1 MYYQQ
6 TIAAPFSLSGIGLHS
21 GEQVSVT
28 VSPAPLDAGRYFVY
42 GDTKIPASTAV
53 VSASQLSTELCQN
66 GTGVKTVEHL
76 LSALFG
82 MGVHNACIELDR
94 PELPILDGSAL
105 LWVEAIAKVGLIM
118 QADGDRLIAL
128 DDPVTVRRGDSFVTA
143 IPADNL
149 RFTYGIDFPSQAIG
163 EQWFSWSPKVEEFGA
178 RFAAEIAPA
187 RTFTL
192 AAFVEQ
198 ARSAGLI
205 KGGSLDNAIVCD
217 GDRWLNPP
225 LRFDNEPCRHKLL
238 DLIGDISL
246 LGFLPRAHI
255 IAYKASHNLH
265 AEFAIA
271 IAAQITSRAGCN
283 NL

>member
-1 MYYQQ
+1 MLYQQ

-28 VSPAPLDAGRYFVY
+28 VSPAPIDTGRYFIY
-42 GDTKIPASTAV
+42 GGAKIAADTSV
-53 VSASQLSTELCQN
+53 VSASQLSTELRQN
-66 GTGVKTVEHL
+66 GSSVRTVEHL

-82 MGVHNACIELDR
+82 MGIHNACIELDR

-105 LWVEAIAKVGLIM
+105 PWVEAIAKVGITT
-118 QADGDRLIAL
+118 QVDGDRLRPL
-128 DDPVTVRRGDSFVTA
+128 TEVVTVRKGDSFVTA
-143 IPADNL
+143 IPADTL
-149 RFTYGIDFPSQAIG
+149 RFTYGIDFPSRAIG
-163 EQWFSWSPKVEEFGA
+163 EQWFSWAPAIADFCDEFVQ
-178 RFAAEIAPA
+178 EIAPA

-192 AAFVEQ
+192 AIYINQMRA
-198 ARSAGLI
+198 AGLI

-217 GDRWLNPP
+217 GDRWINPP

-238 DLIGDISL
+238 DLIGDLSL

-255 IAYKASHNLH
+255 LAFKASHNLH

-271 IAAQITSRAGCN
+271 IEKSVS
-283 NL
+283 

>member
-1 MYYQQ
+1 MLYQQ

-28 VSPAPLDAGRYFVY
+28 VSPAPIDAGRYFVY
-42 GDTKIPASTAV
+42 GDAKIAADTSV
-53 VSASQLSTELCQN
+53 VSASQLSTELRQN
-66 GTGVKTVEHL
+66 GSSVRTVEHL

-105 LWVEAIAKVGLIM
+105 PWVEAIAKVGITT
-118 QADGDRLIAL
+118 QVDGDRLKSL
-128 DDPVTVRRGDSFVTA
+128 TEVVTVRKGDSFVTA
-143 IPADNL
+143 IPADTL
-149 RFTYGIDFPSQAIG
+149 RFTYGIDFPSRAIG
-163 EQWFSWSPKVEEFGA
+163 EQWFSWAPAIADFHDEFM
-178 RFAAEIAPA
+178 REIAPA
-187 RTFTL
+187 RTFTI
-192 AAFVEQ
+192 ADYIDQMRA
-198 ARSAGLI
+198 AGLI

-217 GDRWLNPP
+217 GDRWINPP

-238 DLIGDISL
+238 DLIGDLSL

-255 IAYKASHNLH
+255 LAFKASHNLH

-271 IAAQITSRAGCN
+271 IKKS
-283 NL
+283 LS

>member
-1 MYYQQ
+1 MLYQQ
-6 TIAAPFSLSGIGLHS
+6 TIASPFSLSGIGLHS

-28 VSPAPLDAGRYFVY
+28 VSPAPIDSGRYFIY
-42 GDTKIPASTAV
+42 EKAKIPANISV
-53 VSASQLSTELCQN
+53 VSASQLSTELRQN
-66 GTGVKTVEHL
+66 GTGVRTVEHL

-82 MGVHNACIELDR
+82 MGVHNACITLDR

-105 LWVEAIAKVGLIM
+105 PWVEAIAQVGIEP
-118 QADGDRLIAL
+118 QVEGDRLIPL
-128 DDPVTVRRGDSFVTA
+128 TETVTVQKGDSFVTA
-143 IPADNL
+143 IPADTL
-149 RFTYGIDFPSQAIG
+149 RFTYGIEFPTKAIG
-163 EQWFSWSPKVEEFGA
+163 EQWFSWSPAITDFSAK
-178 RFAAEIAPA
+178 FALEIAPA

-192 AAFVEQ
+192 AAYIEQ
-198 ARSAGLI
+198 ARAAGLI
-205 KGGSLDNAIVCD
+205 KGGSLENAIVCD
-217 GDRWLNPP
+217 GDRWVNPP

-255 IAYKASHNLH
+255 LAYKASHNLH

-271 IAAQITSRAGCN
+271 LAKSTN

>member
-1 MYYQQ
+1 MLYQQ

-28 VSPAPLDAGRYFVY
+28 VSPAPIDAGRYFVY
-42 GDTKIPASTAV
+42 GDAKIAADTSV
-53 VSASQLSTELCQN
+53 VSASQLSTELRQN
-66 GTGVKTVEHL
+66 GSSVRTVEHL

-105 LWVEAIAKVGLIM
+105 PWVEAIAKVGITT
-118 QADGDRLIAL
+118 QVDGDRLKSL
-128 DDPVTVRRGDSFVTA
+128 TEVVTVRKGDSFVTA
-143 IPADNL
+143 IPADTL
-149 RFTYGIDFPSQAIG
+149 RFTYGIDFPSRAIG
-163 EQWFSWSPKVEEFGA
+163 EQWFSWAPAIADFCDEFV
-178 RFAAEIAPA
+178 REIAPA
-187 RTFTL
+187 RTFTI
-192 AAFVEQ
+192 ADYIDQMRA
-198 ARSAGLI
+198 AGLI

-217 GDRWLNPP
+217 GDRWINPP

-238 DLIGDISL
+238 DLIGDLSL

-255 IAYKASHNLH
+255 LAFKASHNLH

-271 IAAQITSRAGCN
+271 IKKS
-283 NL
+283 LS

>member
-1 MYYQQ
+1 MLYQQ

-28 VSPAPLDAGRYFVY
+28 VSPAPIDTGRYFIY
-42 GDTKIPASTAV
+42 GGAKIAADTSV
-53 VSASQLSTELCQN
+53 VSASQLSTELRQN
-66 GTGVKTVEHL
+66 GSSVRTVEHL

-82 MGVHNACIELDR
+82 MGIHNACIELDR

-105 LWVEAIAKVGLIM
+105 PWVEAIAKVGITT
-118 QADGDRLIAL
+118 QVDGDRLRPL
-128 DDPVTVRRGDSFVTA
+128 TEVVTVRKGDSFVTA
-143 IPADNL
+143 IPADTL
-149 RFTYGIDFPSQAIG
+149 RFTYGIDFPSRAIG
-163 EQWFSWSPKVEEFGA
+163 EQWFSWAPAIADFCDEFV
-178 RFAAEIAPA
+178 REIAPA

-192 AAFVEQ
+192 AIYINQMRA
-198 ARSAGLI
+198 AGLI

-217 GDRWLNPP
+217 GDRWINPP

-238 DLIGDISL
+238 DLIGDLSL

-255 IAYKASHNLH
+255 LAFKASHNLH

-271 IAAQITSRAGCN
+271 IEKSVS
-283 NL
+283 